1 MKIGYKGITGDYG
14 CRAAKELAV
23 SAGLLDPD
31 FVPFPDF
38 KSAAEA
44 LGNGTIDMAAAMLF
58 NSVDGENKETSAA
71 LEGMAYTKVTAA
83 VVPLHLCIY
92 GQKGFAAKDNINKI
106 VSSPAAI
113 KRTEHFCKDKFPF
126 TKIIEAASSKEAAQ
140 KLSEGEYGKYA
151 AVICRKDE
159 GARFGLTLMYENAE
173 DKEIMALFALIR
185 KAAPEK

>member
-14 CRAAKELAV
+14 CRAAKELAD

-71 LEGMAYTKVTAA
+71 LEDMA
-83 VVPLHLCIY
+83 
-92 GQKGFAAKDNINKI
+92 
-106 VSSPAAI
+106 
-113 KRTEHFCKDKFPF
+113 
-126 TKIIEAASSKEAAQ
+126 
-140 KLSEGEYGKYA
+140 
-151 AVICRKDE
+151 
-159 GARFGLTLMYENAE
+159 
-173 DKEIMALFALIR
+173 
-185 KAAPEK
+185 